1 VNFGFTAPLALACAV
16 LISFSSAYATD
27 IPCRDLETASA
38 DELLATVDA
47 KSIQD
52 GEGVR
57 VGEYGCDNYPGQKVC
72 DWKTTLEDDR
82 MLDPDYRLIYVVSS
96 HQTGSGSWLD
106 LLVFGCVSERVKK
119 VFFGQFDSDTTREKV
134 LDSAPPELQSTLREY
149 LKHVYAHPVDCEQ
162 VMTELR
168 GGKNITEVAK
178 DLNTL
183 IGPIN
188 RCREAAAKGLVR
200 HQGAEAPSMGM
211 TP

>member
-1 VNFGFTAPLALACAV
+1 V
-16 LISFSSAYATD
+16 LRTRAD
-27 IPCRDLETASA
+27 IPCDDLETASA
-38 DELLATVDA
+38 DELLATVDP

-52 GEGVR
+52 GEGVQ

-106 LLVFGCVSERVKK
+106 LLVFGCMSGRVKT
-119 VFFGQFDSDTTREKV
+119 VFLGQFDNDISREKV

-149 LKHVYAHPVDCEQ
+149 LKHLYANPVDCEQ
-162 VMTELR
+162 VITKLQS
-168 GGKNITEVAK
+168 GKSIAEVAK
-178 DLNTL
+178 DLNIL

-188 RCREAAAKGLVR
+188 RCREAAAKGLVPHR
-200 HQGAEAPSMGM
+200 GAEATSMGM
-211 TP
+211 RAIPP